1 MAGLFGGRATP
12 APMPFRPLSRRSGRI
27 SALPYPPPRY
37 SQGGRHQ
44 PRRAMIFQRTAITPL
59 TSCLTPGVHFSYCVI
74 DEEGT
79 IVAEGT
85 LATSKKGL
93 EAVFGS
99 IPACR

>member
-12 APMPFRPLSRRSGRI
+12 APMPFRRLSRRSGRI

-59 TSCLTPGVHFSYCVI
+59 TSCLTPGVHFIWIGSLLLPKPL
-74 DEEGT
+74 DFEGEE
-79 IVAEGT
+79 
-85 LATSKKGL
+85 TSNPHPTRYKL
-93 EAVFGS
+93 HV
-99 IPACR
+99 